1 MFLKGQGNTCPE
13 LNRAPHMTD
22 LVFWIIDLIYKEISV
37 TTGYWDTDRIEKGSS
52 RTAVIKGTG
61 YTEFMAANP
70 SWSSDKPAKRLL
82 AEDFFSYFDH
92 LESQGKDPYDRSIV

>member
-1 MFLKGQGNTCPE
+1 MGTRSKVIPAVAEKTVTE
-13 LNRAPHMTD
+13 VVITVTH
-22 LVFWIIDLIYKEISV
+22 DLIREEISV
-37 TTGYWDTDRIEKGSS
+37 TTGYWDTDRVEKGSS
-52 RTAVIKGTG
+52 KMAIIRGTG

-92 LESQGKDPYDRSIV
+92 LESQGKDPYDKSLV

>member
-1 MFLKGQGNTCPE
+1 MGTRSKVIPAVAERTVTE
-13 LNRAPHMTD
+13 VVTTVTH
-22 LVFWIIDLIYKEISV
+22 DLIYKEISV

-61 YTEFMAANP
+61 YTEFMSANP
-70 SWSSDKPAKRLL
+70 SWSSDKPAERLL

-92 LESQGKDPYDRSIV
+92 VESQGKDPYDRGIV